1 MITNT
6 AIVPRHPPPSLY
18 APYPEMIPLSQLFI
32 PENLKSQLELLIPKC
47 TKKYREHLPKILQY
61 PS

>member
-1 MITNT
+1 MITKT

-32 PENLKSQLELLIPKC
+32 PHNFKIAGELLIPMYSS
-47 TKKYREHLPKILQY
+47 KYREDIPKIL
-61 PS
+61 